1 MRGGMLLLTVSLSLA
16 APTCPATPAELTAA
30 VDDAEKAF
38 ASMDVTGLRS
48 GVDDAVLEVAC
59 LSSVL
64 PPVTA
69 ARLHRGVALRA
80 FVTGDETGAR
90 RALLAARVLDPTGE
104 YPTSVI
110 PADHPLRKLDPGVPA
125 VAPATISVTP
135 PPAGLVYFDGH
146 NRFDRPSDRP
156 TAYQL
161 IGSRGDS
168 LAGAYLLPEDPMPA
182 YPVSAVV
189 ATTTTT
195 APVEKKSHISIPL
208 AIIGGLGLAGA
219 GVTYFLAGE
228 SNNAFY
234 EAGKTEEEIRAAYDQ
249 TNTMVYTS
257 AALATIGVGTGVTA
271 VVVGKW

>member
-1 MRGGMLLLTVSLSLA
+1 MLLLTVSLSLA
-16 APTCPATPAELTAA
+16 APSCPATPAELTAA

-38 ASMDVTGLRS
+38 ASMDITGLRS

-59 LSSVL
+59 LSAVL

-69 ARLHRGVALRA
+69 AKLHRGVALRS
-80 FVTGDETGAR
+80 FVTGDESGAR

-104 YPTSVI
+104 YPVSVI

-125 VAPATISVTP
+125 VTPATIAVTP
-135 PPAGLVYFDGH
+135 PSAGLVYFDGH

-195 APVEKKSHISIPL
+195 ATTVEKKSHLSIPL

-219 GVTYFLAGE
+219 GVTYALAGE
-228 SNNAFY
+228 SNKTFY
-234 EAGKTEEEIRAAYDQ
+234 EAGKTEDEIRAAYDQ

-257 AALATIGVGTGVTA
+257 AALATIGLGTGVTA

>member
-1 MRGGMLLLTVSLSLA
+1 MLLLIASLALA
-16 APTCPATPAELTAA
+16 APTCPATPAELAAA
-30 VDDAEKAF
+30 VGDAEKAF

-59 LSSVL
+59 LSAVL
-64 PPVTA
+64 PPITA

-110 PADHPLRKLDPGVPA
+110 PADHPLRKLDPGAPA
-125 VAPATISVTP
+125 VAPATIAVTP
-135 PPAGLVYFDGH
+135 PTAGLVYFDGH

-182 YPVSAVV
+182 YPAPAVIAT
-189 ATTTTT
+189 ATTT
-195 APVEKKSHISIPL
+195 VEKKSHISIPL

-219 GVTYFLAGE
+219 GVTYALAGE
-228 SNNAFY
+228 SKNAFY
-234 EAGKTEEEIRAAYDQ
+234 EEGKSEEEIRAAYDQ
-249 TNTMVYTS
+249 TNTLVYAS
-257 AALATIGVGTGVTA
+257 AACATIGVGTGITA